1 MKAVET
7 TSIAGSDLEVT
18 VQTLQT
24 IAGPAHV
31 SIAQADRAQHARDQS
46 SHAARLPDVVVW
58 PQTTAEVSAILAY
71 ANETRLPVT
80 AWGAGTSLE
89 GNPIPVRG
97 GIVLN
102 FQGMNQILRLHDTD
116 FQVTVQPGI
125 LYKDMNKALAPYGLF
140 FAPDPGANASIG
152 GMVANNA
159 AGIRTVKY
167 GATRDNVLALEVVL
181 ANGEVIRTGSR
192 SVKQSAGYD
201 LTHLFIGSEG
211 TLGIV
216 TEATLKLYPLPEHFS
231 AVIAAFPTVEMAAE
245 VVFTLIGS
253 GLEPTALELLNTQAI
268 TILNTEAD
276 FDLAVAPTLFMEFS
290 GASETSLEEEL
301 VLVETICQEQ
311 QCQRFEAGVGREA
324 RNRLW
329 QARHRFFE
337 TSLRYYPG
345 YDYLLTDVAV
355 PISHFPKLVAAANEI
370 MTKLECKGTIIGH
383 AGDGNLHTAIFF
395 PLEDHQARARASQVN
410 DHLVECALAL
420 DGTCTGEHGVGLGK
434 QKYML
439 AEHGPVA
446 LKMMGQLKTL
456 LDPNG
461 ILNPGKILGE

>member
-1 MKAVET
+1 
-7 TSIAGSDLEVT
+7 
-18 VQTLQT
+18 
-24 IAGPAHV
+24 
-31 SIAQADRAQHARDQS
+31 
-46 SHAARLPDVVVW
+46 
-58 PQTTAEVSAILAY
+58 
-71 ANETRLPVT
+71 
-80 AWGAGTSLE
+80 
-89 GNPIPVRG
+89 
-97 GIVLN
+97 
-102 FQGMNQILRLHDTD
+102 
-116 FQVTVQPGI
+116 
-125 LYKDMNKALAPYGLF
+125 
-140 FAPDPGANASIG
+140 
-152 GMVANNA
+152 
-159 AGIRTVKY
+159 
-167 GATRDNVLALEVVL
+167 VL
-181 ANGEVIRTGSR
+181 ANGEVMRTGSR

-201 LTHLFIGSEG
+201 LTHLFVGSEG

-231 AVIAAFPTVEMAAE
+231 AVIAAFSTVETAAE

-301 VLVETICQEQ
+301 ALVEIICREHA
-311 QCQRFEAGVGREA
+311 CQRFEAGVGREA
-324 RNRLW
+324 RHRLW
-329 QARHRFFE
+329 QARHHFFE

-355 PISHFPKLVAAANEI
+355 PISHFPSLVAAANEI
-370 MTKLECKGTIIGH
+370 MTELACKGTIIGH

-395 PLEDHQARARASQVN
+395 PPDDHQARAHAGQVN
-410 DHLVECALAL
+410 DHLVERALAL

-434 QKYML
+434 QKYLL

-446 LKMMGQLKTL
+446 LKMMRQLKTL

-461 ILNPGKILGE
+461 ILNPGKILEG